1 MEPCEDRISNLPDDI
16 LCHILS
22 FNPTKNAV
30 TTSILSKRWTHLWRC
45 VPILDFTDIKLR
57 DCESI
62 LLFNQFV
69 DYFMLSREATGNHSI
84 DSFIVDVE
92 YAASRNHVTSLSIP
106 NLAKWVNLVVQRK
119 VKNLHLL
126 LNLLN
131 DPIPPGF
138 LLPKLP
144 NTIFS
149 CKTLVTLRLSW
160 FHVKGFSFSSV
171 GFGFPLL
178 KTLHLDR
185 VMFVD
190 EREILLLLDGCPV
203 LQDFK
208 SSDVYTSNVVTEESI
223 NQVFHNLSLSK
234 LIRADIIDVNCDI
247 PMKALFNS
255 EFLRIQLWEAYT
267 PYDLPTFNNLTHLVI
282 NYYLDMFIEVLHH
295 CPKLQILELYQ
306 KTQVDWDEENTEGG
320 KEQENWVD
328 PKSTPQFLSLYL
340 RTCTIR
346 DFAFVD
352 LQHDLMLA
360 RYILNNARVL
370 QTMTIWSDKEQPQIE
385 KELSLIPMASK
396 TCQLSVY

>member
-1 MEPCEDRISNLPDDI
+1 MA
-16 LCHILS
+16 LCS
-22 FNPTKNAV
+22 Y
-30 TTSILSKRWTHLWRC
+30 
-45 VPILDFTDIKLR
+45 ILDFTDIKFR

-255 EFLRIQLWEAYT
+255 EFLRIQLWEVRLIVNMI
-267 PYDLPTFNNLTHLVI
+267 YDSFVFCFNEFPT
-282 NYYLDMFIEVLHH
+282 D
-295 CPKLQILELYQ
+295 
-306 KTQVDWDEENTEGG
+306 
-320 KEQENWVD
+320 
-328 PKSTPQFLSLYL
+328 FLF
-340 RTCTIR
+340 C
-346 DFAFVD
+346 
-352 LQHDLMLA
+352 
-360 RYILNNARVL
+360 
-370 QTMTIWSDKEQPQIE
+370 
-385 KELSLIPMASK
+385 LSS
-396 TCQLSVY
+396 